1 MKVLIAPDSFKGSL
15 SAKHV
20 AEAVSQ
26 GLKLGSPNMET
37 ILLPL
42 ADGGEGTLDAL
53 ATAGGELVSSKS
65 FVAAGHEKSVHVLR
79 YSDGKIALEA
89 AQTVGIE
96 DLTPQSPD
104 VMNRHTGPLGQQIKW
119 ECERGAR
126 YITIGLG
133 GSCTS
138 DGGLGLLCELGLTLL
153 DAHGHVVIPEP
164 KNFERITE
172 LAWEPLEILKKV
184 KFTVMCDVDN
194 PLNGPQG
201 ACAIFG
207 PQKGLMA
214 EDIEPL
220 DSEIARLHKLLA
232 EQTGKV
238 IAQVPGAGAA
248 GGLGAALLSLGAELK
263 SGAEVLFEL
272 LDLEKHLSDADLL
285 ITGEGR
291 SDQQTLRGKL
301 PIQLAHRAKSHG
313 CPTLLLSGAIERSAH
328 AELSEHFCGV
338 WSIAN
343 GPISLEEAMAHTTEL
358 LEQAGRSIGQIHKA
372 ALSLNLS

>member
-1 MKVLIAPDSFKGSL
+1 MKILIAPDSFKGSL
-15 SAKHV
+15 SAQRV
-20 AEAVSQ
+20 AEAVSK
-26 GLKLGSPNMET
+26 GLKLGFPNVET
-37 ILLPL
+37 IELPL

-53 ATAGGELVSSKS
+53 ATASGELVSSKVL
-65 FVAAGHEKSVHVLR
+65 VAAGHEKNVNILR
-79 YSDGKIALEA
+79 YSPTKVALEA

-96 DLTPQSPD
+96 DLKPESPNA
-104 VMNRHTGPLGQQIKW
+104 MSRHTGPLGQQIKR
-119 ECERGAR
+119 ECERSAR
-126 YITIGLG
+126 DITIGLG

-138 DGGLGLLCELGLTLL
+138 DGGMGLLCELGLTLL
-153 DAHGHVVIPEP
+153 DAGGQTISPEP
-164 KNFERITE
+164 KNFKRVTE
-172 LAWEPLEILKKV
+172 LIWKPLKV
-184 KFTVMCDVDN
+184 LTETRFTVMCDVDN

-220 DSEIARLHKLLA
+220 DGEIARLYELLA
-232 EQTGKV
+232 EKV
-238 IAQVPGAGAA
+238 GRMVTQIPGAGAA

-272 LDLEKHLSDADLL
+272 LDLDKHLGDADLL

-301 PIQLAHRAKSHG
+301 PIQLAHRAQKFD

-343 GPISLEEAMAHTTEL
+343 GPIPLDEAMAHTSEL
-358 LEQAGRSIGQIHKA
+358 LEQAGHNIGRMLGLQRQ
-372 ALSLNLS
+372 